1 MAEILNLLFLDIAI
15 EQQGSVFFLGLLLL
29 VDTLEVF
36 DEIVDLRDI
45 QETSDY
51 VGWLNE
57 SQGERVLLDST

>member
-1 MAEILNLLFLDIAI
+1 M
-15 EQQGSVFFLGLLLL
+15 FFLGLLLL